1 MKIVDYVREEF
12 HAPDE
17 PRRAPLPVFLMDVP
31 YLLLRGA
38 VPPLPV
44 LNEILAAGR
53 LGGGM
58 SPGSRWA
65 PFALG
70 ESEYAALVA
79 ALPQARREAITTG
92 DARFVPDQIRID
104 PDLADYTDFVAW
116 AAAVA
121 AKYGPGAADKRRAR
135 RVADRNRGG
144 TSKEK
149 KRRRS
154 R

>member
-12 HAPDE
+12 HSPDE
-17 PRRAPLPVFLMDVP
+17 PRRAPLPVFLMDAP
-31 YLLLRGA
+31 YLLIRGA
-38 VPPLPV
+38 VPPLSI
-44 LNEILAAGR
+44 LNEILAAGHF
-53 LGGGM
+53 GGGM

-65 PFALG
+65 QFALK

-79 ALPQARREAITTG
+79 ALPQARREAMTTG

-104 PDLADYTDFVAW
+104 PDLADCTDFAVW

-121 AKYGPGAADKRRAR
+121 AKYGRGGADKRRAR
-135 RVADRNRGG
+135 GVAGRNAGR
-144 TSKEK
+144 TSKER